1 MNQLVPPPPGRS
13 EPTSWLAF
21 KKYESTSRWTIVRHP
36 DCVADGLIHA
46 DNVIA
51 FDKPIDGDDATRTT
65 LPTPSN
71 DIAPP

>member
-1 MNQLVPPPPGRS
+1 
-13 EPTSWLAF
+13 
-21 KKYESTSRWTIVRHP
+21 
-36 DCVADGLIHA
+36 LIHA
-46 DNVIA
+46 DSVIA